1 MATKAKA
8 KPTDKPR
15 RGPNK
20 PSGRDRAELI
30 APGINTPMNREA
42 VACVLQV
49 SVRTLHDLI
58 KAGTF
63 PAAEFYVG
71 QNPRWTRDCVNDWI
85 EEQREQHAATKGGN

>member
-1 MATKAKA
+1 MGTKVKV
-8 KPTDKPR
+8 KTDKPR

-30 APGINTPMNREA
+30 APGTNALMNRES

-49 SVRTLHDLI
+49 SVRTFFEMV

-63 PAAEFYVG
+63 PPADLHVG
-71 QNPRWTRDCVNDWI
+71 QNPRWTRDTVNLWI
-85 EEQREQHAATKGGN
+85 EDQSAQAKGGN